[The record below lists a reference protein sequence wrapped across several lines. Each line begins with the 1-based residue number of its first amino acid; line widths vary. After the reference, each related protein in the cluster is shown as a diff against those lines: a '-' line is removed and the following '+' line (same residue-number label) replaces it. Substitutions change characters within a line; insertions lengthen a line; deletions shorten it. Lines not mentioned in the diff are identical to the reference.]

1 MVVSV
6 LTESTEDR
14 KVLVK
19 EPEVTVALTE
29 LAEGK
34 VVPEQEPEEAE
45 PVLTEL
51 KEEIRDLG

>member
-1 MVVSV
+1 
-6 LTESTEDR
+6 
-14 KVLVK
+14 VK